1 MFDAEYLGEFR
12 PSAVE
17 TRTIVLRILN
27 SIFLHLRKKSP
38 HEKNIPIAII
48 SILSSKKDI
57 NIENFAARFARVA
70 YFTGVLGNRRY
81 FT

>member
-1 MFDAEYLGEFR
+1 VYAQAANLNCRCQPTGSVFFHMFDAEYLGEFR

-38 HEKNIPIAII
+38 HEKNIPIE
-48 SILSSKKDI
+48 L
-57 NIENFAARFARVA
+57 
-70 YFTGVLGNRRY
+70 
-81 FT
+81 